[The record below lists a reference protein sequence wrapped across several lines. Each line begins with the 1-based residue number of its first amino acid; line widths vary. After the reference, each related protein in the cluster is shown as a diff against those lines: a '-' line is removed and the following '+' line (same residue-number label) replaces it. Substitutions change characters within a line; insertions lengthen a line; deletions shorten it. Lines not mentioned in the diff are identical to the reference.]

1 MVDKEEEHPIYKPVT
16 VKMMQPSVTGPTNF
30 SVTPTQDTESQYM
43 KTANGKQI
51 VTSDELLDAKTITPL
66 SNIDKISKDYA
77 VQKTLDLL
85 RASSHQDQYPQPVPI
100 GQKLAKTQVQVIE
113 PLYKPTPVVM
123 IPQHSSS
130 VISQPL
136 LPPTPV
142 VVQQTSA
149 PVTVVVQAP
158 QPVSP
163 TAELEDPYLKQS

>member
-1 MVDKEEEHPIYKPVT
+1 
-16 VKMMQPSVTGPTNF
+16 MMQPSVTGPTNF

-100 GQKLAKTQVQVIE
+100 GQKLAKPQVQLIE

-149 PVTVVVQAP
+149 PVNVVVQAP